1 VALPRPPATELSEHL
16 QQLIRVEVNPNG
28 GASVVHL
35 YQDEIS
41 QLSVKELDE
50 LVQEYFRVVFQE
62 DEDGNALHVM
72 GIVHGAVAYQPD
84 FLDFMADKYPNLVVS
99 NNVLGRSNE
108 TETSTMVKYR
118 ENVYKIFKLLKLE
131 DVLH

>member
-1 VALPRPPATELSEHL
+1 M
-16 QQLIRVEVNPNG
+16 EVNPNG

-35 YQDEIS
+35 YQDEIN
-41 QLSVKELDE
+41 QLSAEEVEE
-50 LVQEYFRVVFQE
+50 LVHEYFRVVFQE

-72 GIVHGAVAYQPD
+72 GIVHGACASQPD
-84 FLDFMADKYPNLVVS
+84 FLDFMADKYPNLTVS

-118 ENVYKIFKLLKLE
+118 ENVR
-131 DVLH
+131 